1 MFKFLE
7 KTFKKTL
14 CKLEVPLYSFY
25 SGHPKTVSSQCIEN
39 TFLDYPPLQMHSI
52 SCAIQFVS
60 VRSSW
65 GNLSLFEISGAS
77 VYYCPENYRCNFIN
91 FFLNP
96 LSITT
101 LNLNF
106 LGFLF
111 PTINSLALGVKCE
124 KLNFR
129 KSYGILLNKVSK
141 FINGTIMPT
150 NFCCPQVI

>member
-1 MFKFLE
+1 MFKFLDN
-7 KTFKKTL
+7 TLKKPSSNLRFPFTA
-14 CKLEVPLYSFY
+14 FIQ
-25 SGHPKTVSSQCIEN
+25 GHPKTVSSQCIEN

-91 FFLNP
+91 FFFNP
-96 LSITT
+96 LSITP

-111 PTINSLALGVKCE
+111 PTINSLAVGVKCE

-129 KSYGILLNKVSK
+129 KSYGILLNKV
-141 FINGTIMPT
+141 
-150 NFCCPQVI
+150 